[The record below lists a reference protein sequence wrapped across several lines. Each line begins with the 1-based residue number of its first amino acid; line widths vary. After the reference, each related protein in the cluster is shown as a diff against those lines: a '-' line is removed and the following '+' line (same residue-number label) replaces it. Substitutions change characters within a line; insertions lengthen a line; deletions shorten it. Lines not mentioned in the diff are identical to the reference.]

1 MKKGYRF
8 QTLVMAN
15 SVNDVQVKYI
25 LNNKDATESEQEV
38 VKSIFFQIVK
48 KNNLDS
54 NAFILKVAD
63 SDDGPDW

>member
-1 MKKGYRF
+1 M
-8 QTLVMAN
+8 
-15 SVNDVQVKYI
+15 NDVQVKYI

>member
-1 MKKGYRF
+1 
-8 QTLVMAN
+8 MAN
-15 SVNDVQVKYI
+15 SMNDVQVKYI
-25 LNNKDATESEQEV
+25 LNNKDANESEQEV

>member
-1 MKKGYRF
+1 
-8 QTLVMAN
+8 MAN
-15 SVNDVQVKYI
+15 SMNDVQVKYI